1 MILKA
6 IETQVGGTAEATA
19 NATDRMKVGF
29 TQVQERI
36 GLALL
41 PVLDKFTNFMID
53 KVFPAFEKYVA
64 PAVQRLVD
72 LFSS

>member
-1 MILKA
+1 
-6 IETQVGGTAEATA
+6 
-19 NATDRMKVGF
+19 MKVGF
-29 TQVQERI
+29 TQVQERV

-41 PVLDKFTNFMID
+41 PVLEKFTNFMID

-64 PAVQRLVD
+64 PAVQKLVD